1 MNYTSEFGG
10 IVRNDSGHIIQA
22 NAVFLSWFAKIN
34 QTAISSGDSSND
46 LGNGET
52 VDESNLLW
60 ETELVNLLINYSLP
74 QGVEMYFR
82 VARRFVHLFFHVSA
96 FTPIYKT

>member
-1 MNYTSEFGG
+1 VNYSSEFSG

-34 QTAISSGDSSND
+34 QTAISGGESNSD

-52 VDESNLLW
+52 VDENNLLW
-60 ETELVNLLINYSLP
+60 ETELVKLLLNYPLP

-82 VARRFVHLFFHVSA
+82 IARRLVNISRHTLPHFI
-96 FTPIYKT
+96 TNK